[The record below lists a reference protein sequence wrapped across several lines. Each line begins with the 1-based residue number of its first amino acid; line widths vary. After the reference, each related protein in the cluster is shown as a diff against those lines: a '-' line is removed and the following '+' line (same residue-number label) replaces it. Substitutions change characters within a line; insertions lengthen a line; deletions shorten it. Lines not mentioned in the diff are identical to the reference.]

1 MYRITVSASVN
12 LSHLFW
18 LRSLAIIGQ
27 LCTIAFVQFFF
38 GVKLPLPAMLFVI
51 AMEVAFNGV
60 TWLRVTQD
68 RPESNLE
75 LFGQIWVDLGA
86 LSALLFLSGGTT
98 NPFVSLY
105 LPSLAIAAAVL
116 PWYLTAWLAA
126 FAVACYVLLG
136 FDNVPLNLD
145 NPANL
150 FDYYRAGMWVN
161 FMVSVA
167 LIVWFVARMSRAL
180 RQREAALAD
189 AQQRLLRDE
198 RAVALGVQ
206 AATVAHEIGTPL
218 SSIAML
224 TEELR
229 DIARTDKGL
238 APYGADLELLDTQIT
253 LCTSAL
259 ARLRSRA
266 SSTGSRQAVS
276 EWLGPFVEQWRLRH
290 PHVKFEL
297 LGNAPA
303 ELSLDDTVAV
313 GQILTILLDNA
324 ARASRD
330 FVTLRAYPAARAG
343 YIDFEVCDAG
353 PGIPASLRASL
364 GATPVESTQ
373 GGHGVGLY
381 LAFSSAARL
390 GGSIDLADASASAA
404 AVGVGSAGAAAE
416 PSDGAAASGAG
427 TPDASAREL
436 PRTGAVTGSARA
448 RKSRGTRAVLHVP
461 VRAEARA
468 GGAVPAGQS
477 SETSS
482 EASSK
487 ARSSAAAQS
496 SDIGRGEG
504 PGRPD
509 AA

>member
-1 MYRITVSASVN
+1 MHRITVSARVN

-27 LCTIAFVQFFF
+27 LCTIAFVQLFI
-38 GVKLPLPAMLFVI
+38 GVQLPLPAMLFVI

-75 LFGQIWVDLGA
+75 LFGQLWVDLGA

-161 FMVSVA
+161 FMVSVC

-180 RQREAALAD
+180 RQRDTALGD

-218 SSIAML
+218 STIAML

-229 DIARTDKGL
+229 DVARTDKGL
-238 APYGADLELLDTQIT
+238 APYSADLELLDKQIS

-266 SSTGSRQAVS
+266 SSTGARQLVN

-297 LGNAPA
+297 LDDGPGDFA
-303 ELSLDDTVAV
+303 LDDTVAV

-330 FVTLRAYPAARAG
+330 FVTLRAYAAARAG
-343 YIDFEVCDAG
+343 YVDFEVCDAG
-353 PGIPASLRASL
+353 PGIPSSLRASL
-364 GATPVESTQ
+364 GAAPVDSTQ

-390 GGSIDLADASASAA
+390 GGSIELNDVTSPGSASGEVSSADDETP
-404 AVGVGSAGAAAE
+404 AGAA
-416 PSDGAAASGAG
+416 
-427 TPDASAREL
+427 
-436 PRTGAVTGSARA
+436 TGSGMRTRRA
-448 RKSRGTRAVLHVP
+448 RGTRAVLRLPAKQVK
-461 VRAEARA
+461 A
-468 GGAVPAGQS
+468 GEAGQ
-477 SETSS
+477 
-482 EASSK
+482 ANP
-487 ARSSAAAQS
+487 AAAAREGATS
-496 SDIGRGEG
+496 AGLEIGSGEG
-504 PGRPD
+504 PSRPD

>member
-1 MYRITVSASVN
+1 MHRITVSARVN

-27 LCTIAFVQFFF
+27 LCTIAFVQLFI
-38 GVKLPLPAMLFVI
+38 GVQLPLPAMLFVI

-75 LFGQIWVDLGA
+75 LFGQLWVDLGA

-161 FMVSVA
+161 FMVSVC

-180 RQREAALAD
+180 RQRDTALGD

-218 SSIAML
+218 STIAML

-229 DIARTDKGL
+229 DVARTDKGL
-238 APYGADLELLDTQIT
+238 APYSADLELLDKQIS

-266 SSTGSRQAVS
+266 SSTGARQVVS

-297 LGNAPA
+297 LDNGPGDFA
-303 ELSLDDTVAV
+303 LDDTVAV

-330 FVTLRAYPAARAG
+330 FVTLRAYVAARAG
-343 YIDFEVCDAG
+343 YVDFEVCDAG
-353 PGIPASLRASL
+353 PGIPTSLRASL
-364 GATPVESTQ
+364 GAAPVDSTQ

-390 GGSIDLADASASAA
+390 GGSIELNDVTPPGSASGEVSGADD
-404 AVGVGSAGAAAE
+404 GTSAGAA
-416 PSDGAAASGAG
+416 
-427 TPDASAREL
+427 
-436 PRTGAVTGSARA
+436 TGSGVRTRRA
-448 RKSRGTRAVLHVP
+448 RGTRAVLRLPAKQVK
-461 VRAEARA
+461 
-468 GGAVPAGQS
+468 AGQAGQAG
-477 SETSS
+477 
-482 EASSK
+482 EANP
-487 ARSSAAAQS
+487 AAAARETAAS
-496 SDIGRGEG
+496 AGSEIGSGEG
-504 PGRPD
+504 PARPD

>member
-1 MYRITVSASVN
+1 MHRITVSARVN
-12 LSHLFW
+12 LRHLFW
-18 LRSLAIIGQ
+18 LRSLAIFGQ
-27 LCTIAFVQFFF
+27 LCTIAFVQSFL
-38 GVKLPLPAMLFVI
+38 GVHLPLPAMLFVI

-60 TWLRVTQD
+60 TWMRVAQD

-75 LFGQIWVDLGA
+75 LFGQIWVDLAA

-116 PWYLTAWLAA
+116 PWYLTGWLAT

-136 FDNVPLNLD
+136 FDNVALDMD

-150 FDYYRAGMWVN
+150 FVYYRAGMWVN
-161 FMVSVA
+161 FMVSVG

-180 RQREAALAD
+180 RQRDAALGD

-218 SSIAML
+218 STIAML

-229 DIARTDKGL
+229 DVALTDKAL
-238 APYGADLELLDTQIT
+238 TPYTADFELLDKQIS

-266 SSTGSRQAVS
+266 SSQVSRQALA

-290 PHVKFEL
+290 PHVKFEQ
-297 LGNAPA
+297 LGEPPDD
-303 ELSLDDTVAV
+303 LSLDDSVAV

-330 FVTLRAYPAARAG
+330 HVTLRAYPALRPG
-343 YIDFEVCDAG
+343 YVDFEVCDAG
-353 PGIPASLRASL
+353 PGIPASLRNAL
-364 GATPVESTQ
+364 GTMPVESTQ

-381 LAFSSAARL
+381 LAFSSATRL
-390 GGSIDLADASASAA
+390 GGTIELTDVAA
-404 AVGVGSAGAAAE
+404 GAGAAA
-416 PSDGAAASGAG
+416 SDGGSAGTATATGTGAG
-427 TPDASAREL
+427 AGRPGK
-436 PRTGAVTGSARA
+436 P
-448 RKSRGTRAVLHVP
+448 RGTRAVLRVP
-461 VRAEARA
+461 VKI
-468 GGAVPAGQS
+468 G
-477 SETSS
+477 
-482 EASSK
+482 K
-487 ARSSAAAQS
+487 SAAAEGARGADTAA
-496 SDIGRGEG
+496 SDIGSGA
-504 PGRPD
+504 GRPGS
-509 AA
+509 APPNNTEKQA

>member
-1 MYRITVSASVN
+1 MHRITVSARVN

-27 LCTIAFVQFFF
+27 LCTIAFVQLFI
-38 GVKLPLPAMLFVI
+38 GVQLPLPAMLFVI
-51 AMEVAFNGV
+51 ALEVAFNGV

-75 LFGQIWVDLGA
+75 LFGQLWVDLGA

-116 PWYLTAWLAA
+116 PWYLTGWLAA
-126 FAVACYVLLG
+126 FSVACYVLLG
-136 FDNVPLNLD
+136 FDSVPLNLD

-161 FMVSVA
+161 FMVSVC

-180 RQREAALAD
+180 RQRDTALGD

-218 SSIAML
+218 STIAML

-229 DIARTDKGL
+229 DVARTDNGL
-238 APYGADLELLDTQIT
+238 APYAADLELLDKQIT

-266 SSTGSRQAVS
+266 SSEGSRQVVS

-297 LGNAPA
+297 LDNAPDD
-303 ELSLDDTVAV
+303 LSLDDTVAV

-330 FVTLRAYPAARAG
+330 FVSLRAYPAARAG
-343 YIDFEVCDAG
+343 YVDFEVSDAG
-353 PGIPASLRASL
+353 PGIPASLRASI
-364 GATPVESTQ
+364 GAAPVDSTQ

-390 GGSIDLADASASAA
+390 GGSIELADVAQSGSGSGEGAGGGAGGSGSEAPTAA
-404 AVGVGSAGAAAE
+404 AAAG
-416 PSDGAAASGAG
+416 GG
-427 TPDASAREL
+427 
-436 PRTGAVTGSARA
+436 ARA
-448 RKSRGTRAVLHVP
+448 RKARGTRAVL
-461 VRAEARA
+461 R
-468 GGAVPAGQS
+468 VPAKQVATGEANS
-477 SETSS
+477 ATREAA
-482 EASSK
+482 ASSGLE
-487 ARSSAAAQS
+487 
-496 SDIGRGEG
+496 IGSGEG
-504 PGRPD
+504 PARPD

>member
-1 MYRITVSASVN
+1 MHRITVSARVN

-27 LCTIAFVQFFF
+27 LCTIAFVQLFI
-38 GVKLPLPAMLFVI
+38 GVQLPLPAMLFVI

-75 LFGQIWVDLGA
+75 LFGQLWVDLGA

-161 FMVSVA
+161 FMVSVC

-180 RQREAALAD
+180 RQRDTALGD

-218 SSIAML
+218 STIAML

-229 DIARTDKGL
+229 DVARTDQGL
-238 APYGADLELLDTQIT
+238 APYTADLDLLDRQIT

-266 SSTGSRQAVS
+266 SSAGSRQAVR

-290 PHVKFEL
+290 PHVTFEL
-297 LGNAPA
+297 LDEPPA
-303 ELSLDDTVAV
+303 DLSLDDTVAV

-330 FVTLRAYPAARAG
+330 FVTLRAFASPRAG
-343 YIDFEVCDAG
+343 HVDFEVRDAG

-364 GATPVESTQ
+364 GAAPVDSTQ

-381 LAFSSAARL
+381 LAFASAARL
-390 GGSIDLADASASAA
+390 GGSIELADVTAPGEPAGDTDADSAA
-404 AVGVGSAGAAAE
+404 IA
-416 PSDGAAASGAG
+416 
-427 TPDASAREL
+427 
-436 PRTGAVTGSARA
+436 TGAPTTYARP
-448 RKSRGTRAVLHVP
+448 RKPRGTRALLRVP
-461 VRAEARA
+461 VRPGDTDDTGDTDE
-468 GGAVPAGQS
+468 
-477 SETSS
+477 
-482 EASSK
+482 
-487 ARSSAAAQS
+487 AAAQAS
-496 SDIGRGEG
+496 NEVNAAPHEG
-504 PGRPD
+504 AAAGSGMESGDGPARPG

>member
-1 MYRITVSASVN
+1 LNQQVEGIRIRDNRKATHHGVTTGSMHRITVSASVN
-12 LSHLFW
+12 LGHLFW

-27 LCTIAFVQFFF
+27 LCTIAFVQMFM
-38 GVKLPLPAMLFVI
+38 GVRLPLPAMLFVI
-51 AMEVAFNGV
+51 SMEVLFNGV
-60 TWLRVTQD
+60 TWLRVSQD

-116 PWYLTAWLAA
+116 PWYLTAWLAT

-136 FDNVPLNLD
+136 FDSVALD
-145 NPANL
+145 VVNPANL

-180 RQREAALAD
+180 RQRDNALAD

-218 SSIAML
+218 STIAML

-229 DIARTDKGL
+229 DAARSDNGL
-238 APYGADLELLDTQIT
+238 APYTADLELLDRQMS

-259 ARLRSRA
+259 ARLRRRA
-266 SSTGSRQAVS
+266 SSASGQPVG
-276 EWLGPFVEQWRLRH
+276 EWLGRFVEQWRLRH
-290 PHVKFEL
+290 PHVNFEL
-297 LGNAPA
+297 LGDAPSDA
-303 ELSLDDTVAV
+303 IDDSVAV

-330 FVTLRAYPAARAG
+330 HVTLRAQHTEPG
-343 YIDFEVCDAG
+343 DFIEFEVCDAG
-353 PGIPASLRASL
+353 PGIPVALRTSL
-364 GATPVESTQ
+364 GSAPVDSTQ
-373 GGHGVGLY
+373 GGQGVGLY

-390 GGSIDLADASASAA
+390 GGSIELSDLNPQP
-404 AVGVGSAGAAAE
+404 AGAE
-416 PSDGAAASGAG
+416 RG
-427 TPDASAREL
+427 
-436 PRTGAVTGSARA
+436 PRGP
-448 RKSRGTRAVLHVP
+448 RGTRAVLRLP
-461 VRAEARA
+461 ARRIGATA
-468 GGAVPAGQS
+468 GTSGMHPDAVPEGGNGSANSSGAGQ
-477 SETSS
+477 
-482 EASSK
+482 
-487 ARSSAAAQS
+487 
-496 SDIGRGEG
+496 
-504 PGRPD
+504 GRPD
-509 AA
+509 AGH